1 MQQESF
7 HEARVESKLFVL
19 FGTENYNPETATI
32 FFPRRARISLRGK
45 LQQSE
50 IRKVLTSTM

>member
-32 FFPRRARISLRGK
+32 FFSRTWL
-45 LQQSE
+45 
-50 IRKVLTSTM
+50 STYFIKRETATI